1 MTTLTIFFSSNYYS
15 YLDLTTPYIYKR
27 KKETDLISDLR
38 EPDPVRFFSAMPP
51 TSFYIPGI
59 PNIPDIDTE
68 SFIMEGPGS
77 GYFLDDEIY
86 TKNSG
91 IFQWNET
98 TLSQEWE
105 DNISLTLD
113 IIKLNRNSKS
123 IKCPADQAT
132 FEKEHI
138 SLNWVTAKYENSLT
152 VDFRDPHLLLKTPTK
167 INLVGWSRGAIS
179 CHMLANAMLQ
189 DNELKNIPIN
199 ILALD
204 PVIDPRH
211 AKDHQTKLGSNVK
224 EYVGLYAR
232 DERSSEIPCVIP
244 DTDTGT
250 KIHIYPIAG
259 RHTTLVGHA
268 ETDGA
273 NGPGKFSEP
282 HDLAFSLAL
291 RCLYRWASPEVASL
305 IVRNS
310 KHTNMSYYGTQTL
323 EKIKNDYNSYVVMRN
338 TTYSGSSK
346 DIKGEREIYLNGEY
360 TNFTAAQGSRF
371 TPSMGLAKGHI
382 LDMSYFSDIT

>member
-1 MTTLTIFFSSNYYS
+1 
-15 YLDLTTPYIYKR
+15 
-27 KKETDLISDLR
+27 
-38 EPDPVRFFSAMPP
+38 
-51 TSFYIPGI
+51 
-59 PNIPDIDTE
+59 
-68 SFIMEGPGS
+68 MEGPGS

-86 TKNSG
+86 TKNPG
-91 IFQWNET
+91 VFQWSEPT
-98 TLSQEWE
+98 FSQEWE
-105 DNISLTLD
+105 NNISLTLD
-113 IIKLNRNSKS
+113 IIKSNKSSKS
-123 IKCPADQAT
+123 VKFPADQESL
-132 FEKEHI
+132 EKEHI
-138 SLNWVTAKYENSLT
+138 SLNWITAKYENAFT
-152 VDFRDPHLLLKTPTK
+152 IDFREPDSLLKTPAQ
-167 INLVGWSRGAIS
+167 INLIGWSRGAIS

-211 AKDHQTKLGSNVK
+211 AKDHQTKLGNNVK

-232 DERSSEIPCVIP
+232 DERSSEITCVIP

-268 ETDGA
+268 ATDGA

-282 HDLAFSLAL
+282 NDLAFSLAL

-305 IVRNS
+305 IERNS
-310 KHTNMSYYGTQTL
+310 KHTNMSYEGTQIL
-323 EKIKNDYNSYVVMRN
+323 EKIKTDYNSYVVMRN